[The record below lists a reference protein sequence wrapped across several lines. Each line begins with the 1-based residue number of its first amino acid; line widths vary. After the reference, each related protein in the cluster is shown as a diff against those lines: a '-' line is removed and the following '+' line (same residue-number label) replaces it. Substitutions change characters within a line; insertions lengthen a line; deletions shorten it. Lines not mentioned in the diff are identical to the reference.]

1 MVLYAPVLADK
12 SDLVP
17 MPGNLFSPEKGSAAE
32 NSPMKKGV
40 KKSAKVG
47 GEAAKKTVG
56 KIAKKLVSW
65 LKKVLWEKPI
75 EYIKLKGKK
84 YLKVAGEKGK
94 QKAKLV
100 RESDVPSKYRTKLSS
115 KLSQWAQSK
124 GDQTQPAGRG
134 RTRSHGS
141 ESSSSTGSNR
151 TWKCGTNAL
160 PGSDRGPTR
169 RPGPSSDTSSQPDR
183 RQRRC
188 PEGPKPGQPMDGS
201 SEEDDAGIPP
211 EVKKELEQAPPEVVA
226 ELAAKDQRIRSY
238 VLENPGLVDA
248 SSRKEAAQRIELMG
262 GATADSLTDFNPG
275 HGSGVEE
282 LLNDIGPKWS
292 ARLGYNEMGE
302 SLPDALNEAS
312 GSDGDSAGDGEGYTS
327 ARSGGDLA
335 GTARGTVNT
344 DSGSTSFTSTGTG
357 SGSTGSSSGGASNG
371 IGNAGGA
378 GNGPSSGAGDGTG
391 GAGK

>member
-1 MVLYAPVLADK
+1 ML
-12 SDLVP
+12 
-17 MPGNLFSPEKGSAAE
+17 GS
-32 NSPMKKGV
+32 
-40 KKSAKVG
+40 
-47 GEAAKKTVG
+47 
-56 KIAKKLVSW
+56 
-65 LKKVLWEKPI
+65 
-75 EYIKLKGKK
+75 
-84 YLKVAGEKGK
+84 
-94 QKAKLV
+94 
-100 RESDVPSKYRTKLSS
+100 
-115 KLSQWAQSK
+115 
-124 GDQTQPAGRG
+124 
-134 RTRSHGS
+134 
-141 ESSSSTGSNR
+141 
-151 TWKCGTNAL
+151 
-160 PGSDRGPTR
+160 
-169 RPGPSSDTSSQPDR
+169 
-183 RQRRC
+183 RQRW
-188 PEGPKPGQPMDGS
+188 
-201 SEEDDAGIPP
+201 
-211 EVKKELEQAPPEVVA
+211 KKELEEAPPEVVA

-302 SLPDALNEAS
+302 SLPDALSEAS
-312 GSDGDSAGDGEGYTS
+312 ESDGENSGDGEGYTS